1 MALTTDR
8 LGGPQ
13 TLGTGSTDVYVH
25 ALSGAGD
32 RTIIKQIVLTNYT
45 STARTVDLWMSPG
58 GASVADSHRIFK
70 SLALAAYETTLLN
83 LSLVMDTQ
91 NDVLRATASAATA
104 INITVSGITVDV

>member
-32 RTIIKQIVLTNYT
+32 RTIIKQNV
-45 STARTVDLWMSPG
+45 
-58 GASVADSHRIFK
+58 
-70 SLALAAYETTLLN
+70 
-83 LSLVMDTQ
+83 
-91 NDVLRATASAATA
+91 
-104 INITVSGITVDV
+104 